1 MRFTYGKIDWSDGNR
16 GQENCYLLTN
26 GQGGFSSQSMTGSNA
41 RNDQALL
48 MACLCAPVDRYHMVT
63 RIEEEVAWMP
73 SGRARQEEA
82 PGGDVGEKA
91 DAGSTAYETAGATD
105 EEARVSLSAQQYV
118 DYTKNKD
125 GQRFLQSFAA
135 EDFPVWMYQVGGLQ
149 IRKTMVMK
157 HGENTVGVEYRV
169 RNYARRDA
177 ALILTPLFQF
187 MPKGS
192 VMPEGKKFEL
202 FIKKNATEDE
212 TELSGKCSGTI
223 SSEGLHLHFL
233 TDGEV
238 EPIEAVCADDLYYA
252 HDSRD
257 GRPAVGRAVG
267 NHRIVMRVPAGEEA
281 LCDVIYSVE
290 RDFGANAASKTNDAG
305 ISSPAEKSGGLG
317 CTEADTGICT
327 VREMQR
333 EERARLASLVRTAGL
348 ADETAKQLVKAADQF
363 VVERTSTGGKSIV
376 AGYPFFGDWGRDT
389 MIAMVGCCISTKR
402 YEDAKNI
409 FRTFMKYCRKGI
421 MPNMFPE
428 GDNPPMYNT
437 ADASLLFISAVYEYY
452 LSSGD
457 LAFVR
462 ECWKTVKDI
471 IFWYQKGTD
480 FHIRMDEDGLIAAGG
495 GLEQVT
501 WMDVR
506 YRDILPTPRHGKP
519 VEINAY
525 WYNDLCVA
533 ERLAEQFGED
543 PAPYREL
550 AERVKI
556 SFCEKFWNE
565 REGCLKDV
573 LAAEETELPAAEQER
588 RKRAEDQIRCNQ
600 IWAVSQRF
608 TMLPAEQEKAV
619 VNRVFEELY
628 TPRGLRSLSPKD
640 REFKRQYMGAWKHRD
655 LSYHQGT
662 VWGFPLGGYFLAYLK
677 VNRYSEAAKEA
688 VREQLAGIEGALR
701 EGCIG
706 QLAEVYDGENPVVSE
721 GCFAQAWSTAELLRV
736 YEALER
742 EYLSI

>member
-1 MRFTYGKIDWSDGNR
+1 MRFTYGKIDWSDGDR

-26 GQGGFSSQSMTGSNA
+26 GLGGFSSQSMTGSNA

-63 RIEEEVAWMP
+63 RLEEEVEWL
-73 SGRARQEEA
+73 
-82 PGGDVGEKA
+82 PGGSLGRTGESG
-91 DAGSTAYETAGATD
+91 DGSAAYETGAHEAD
-105 EEARVSLSAQQYV
+105 GAADVEERISLSAQQYV
-118 DYTKNKD
+118 DYTKNRN
-125 GQRFLQSFAA
+125 GQKFLQSFVL

-149 IRKTMVMK
+149 IRKTVVMK
-157 HGENTVGVEYRV
+157 HGENTVGVQYRIS
-169 RNYARRDA
+169 NCARRDA
-177 ALILTPLFQF
+177 KLILTPLLQF
-187 MPKGS
+187 VQKGS
-192 VMPEGKKFEL
+192 LMPERKVFE
-202 FIKKNATEDE
+202 ISIRTNRATEE
-212 TELSGKCSGTI
+212 NVLSPKCSGTI
-223 SSEGLHLHFL
+223 SSEGFCLHFL
-233 TDGEV
+233 ADGEV
-238 EPIEAVCADDLYYA
+238 EMFDPVYVEDLYYA

-257 GRPAVGRAVG
+257 GRPAIGRAVS
-267 NHRIVMRVPAGEEA
+267 NHRIVVLIPAGEEKI
-281 LCDVIYSVE
+281 CDVVYSVE
-290 RDFGANAASKTNDAG
+290 QDFEASAEPQQDPAENAAAEGKGAAVKSTAAG
-305 ISSPAEKSGGLG
+305 EGGY
-317 CTEADTGICT
+317 TVEAML
-327 VREMQR
+327 RA
-333 EERARLASLVRTAGL
+333 ERARLTALVQEAGL
-348 ADETAKQLVKAADQF
+348 LDETAKQLVKAADQF
-363 VVERTSTGGKSIV
+363 VVERESTGGKSII

-389 MIAMVGCCISTKR
+389 MIAMVGCCISAKR

-409 FRTFMKYCRKGI
+409 FRTFIKYCRKGI

-437 ADASLLFISAVYEYY
+437 ADASLLFLSAVYEYY
-452 LSSGD
+452 QSSGD
-457 LAFVR
+457 LDFVR
-462 ECWKTVKDI
+462 ECWETMKDI
-471 IFWYQKGTD
+471 IFWYRQGTD

-506 YRDILPTPRHGKP
+506 FQDILPTPRHGKP

-525 WYNDLCVA
+525 WYNDLCVMAQFA
-533 ERLAEQFGED
+533 ELFGED
-543 PAPYREL
+543 AAPYKEL
-550 AERVKI
+550 AERVKM

-565 REGCLKDV
+565 QEGCLKDV
-573 LAAEETELPAAEQER
+573 LSAEEPELPKAEQER
-588 RKRAEDQIRCNQ
+588 RKRAENQIRCNQ

-608 TMLPAEQEKAV
+608 TMLSKEQEKAV

-628 TPRGLRSLSPKD
+628 TPRGLRSLAPGD
-640 REFKRQYMGAWKHRD
+640 REFQRQYMGAWKHRD

-677 VNRYSEAAKEA
+677 VNRYSDAAKET

-742 EYLSI
+742 